1 MAKKSE
7 DRVLA
12 EKCIGPDGEC
22 LLSAVQERI
31 IKRIIRT
38 IRQVREDQDASWTR
52 SMEDERRTGTLPP
65 VEKPD
70 TFLEDMGG

>member
-22 LLSAVQERI
+22 MSGRRQERI
-31 IKRIIRT
+31 IQRIIKT
-38 IRQVREDQDASWTR
+38 IRRVR
-52 SMEDERRTGTLPP
+52 P
-65 VEKPD
+65 VPAKD